1 MTEQMQLRT
10 LTTLTEEHLSRLR
23 VLVACRGEPVVIDDE
38 DVGAIN
44 VALARIA
51 HLEQHVADLAAL
63 ARRPH
68 DVCED
73 SWYTC
78 PKHPEGGDNVER
90 VGSACNC
97 GADEHNDRVDHIVKR
112 PQ

>member
-10 LTTLTEEHLSRLR
+10 LTTLTEDHLSRLR
-23 VLVACRGEPVVIDDE
+23 VLVACRGEPVIIDGE

-51 HLEQHVADLAAL
+51 HLEALVSEVAAL

-68 DVCED
+68 DFCED

-78 PKHPEGGDNVER
+78 PKHPEGCANDDAGDE
-90 VGSACNC
+90 CNC
-97 GADEHNDRVDHIVKR
+97 GADEHNARVDHIIKR
-112 PQ
+112 SQ